1 MVLRTSYSFEFFP
14 PKDVEG
20 EERLWAAI
28 EGLKSIAPDFVSVTY
43 GAGGS
48 TRDRSIRIAQE
59 ITQRTGISTVAHLTC
74 VGSTRAEL
82 LSILQSYKDA
92 GITSILA
99 LRGDPTGGPSAPWV
113 PTENGLNHADELVQ
127 LAADFGGFSIGVAAF
142 PDGHPASGGDF
153 EKDVD
158 VLIRKEQL
166 GATFAT
172 TQFFF
177 EAHRY
182 TQLVEKLEARG
193 SKLTIIPG
201 ILPVTNVKLLQFTD
215 AKVSL
220 DVAGNPAMAAK
231 LIGVILGGQ
240 WVSNLFIAGLA
251 LSVLDTGSTPA
262 QLAKLG
268 LDSSMFVGMAGSSG
282 NKDFYNLVY
291 KNVYGVL
298 PDAATLQS
306 ALAQLDSGAK
316 TQADMVLQM
325 LDTSQNLKNID
336 LVGIQLHGFDYLS

>member
-74 VGSTRAEL
+74 VGSTRDEL

-99 LRGDPTGGPSAPWV
+99 LRGDPAGGPSASWV

-153 EKDVD
+153 DKDVD

-201 ILPVTNVKLLQFTD
+201 ILPVTNVKLLHRMAELGGTPIPTHIAD
-215 AKVSL
+215 AFAQVESDPHAVRSL
-220 DVAGNPAMAAK
+220 GVEIATSLCQELLVAGAPGLHFYTMNSSTATQDIYRK
-231 LIGVILGGQ
+231 L
-240 WVSNLFIAGLA
+240 N
-251 LSVLDTGSTPA
+251 
-262 QLAKLG
+262 
-268 LDSSMFVGMAGSSG
+268 
-282 NKDFYNLVY
+282 
-291 KNVYGVL
+291 NV
-298 PDAATLQS
+298 
-306 ALAQLDSGAK
+306 K
-316 TQADMVLQM
+316 
-325 LDTSQNLKNID
+325 
-336 LVGIQLHGFDYLS
+336 